1 MEIDKVTMDVDFARL
16 HGEKKRRILAVI
28 IPTLQSVRPLQV
40 GEDLTVFRGLGKE
53 MKKRESEPLMCL
65 APKRNKVD

>member
-1 MEIDKVTMDVDFARL
+1 MDVDFARL
-16 HGEKKRRILAVI
+16 HGEKRKRVLAVI

-53 MKKRESEPLMCL
+53 VKKESEPLMCL